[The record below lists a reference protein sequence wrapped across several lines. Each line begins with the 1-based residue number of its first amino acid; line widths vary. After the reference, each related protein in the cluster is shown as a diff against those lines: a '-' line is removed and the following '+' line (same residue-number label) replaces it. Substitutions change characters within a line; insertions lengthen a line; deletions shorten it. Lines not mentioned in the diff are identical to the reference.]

1 MESSNAAV
9 NTAGKQRGRPFEPG
23 KSGNPNGRPK
33 GARNRTTALA
43 EGLLD
48 GEAEAITRKLIDKA
62 LEGDNAALRLCLE
75 RLLPPKRGRT
85 VSFEL
90 PEKIET
96 AADAVQASSLVLQAC
111 AAGDLSPDEALE
123 IMNLIS
129 SHIRLVETNE
139 IEARLTLLETQQKGL
154 RA

>member
-90 PEKIET
+90 PEQDRDRCRRASCLIVS
-96 AADAVQASSLVLQAC
+96 AASMR
-111 AAGDLSPDEALE
+111 GR
-123 IMNLIS
+123 
-129 SHIRLVETNE
+129 RLVP
-139 IEARLTLLETQQKGL
+139 G
-154 RA
+154 